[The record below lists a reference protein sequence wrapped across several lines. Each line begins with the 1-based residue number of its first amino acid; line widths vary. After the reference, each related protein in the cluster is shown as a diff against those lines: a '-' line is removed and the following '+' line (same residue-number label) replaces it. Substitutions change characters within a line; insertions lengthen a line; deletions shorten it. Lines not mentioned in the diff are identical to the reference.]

1 MDWKIHPIKILSEL
15 GKVFHFCFPID
26 LHFVVPELFY
36 RETLCDIR
44 KLMQYSCTYMY
55 SKSSRVERYKSLIVN
70 MWILFGKT
78 SSKVLTR
85 IVMREGSKS
94 RGGTK
99 GVETIT

>member
-44 KLMQYSCTYMY
+44 KLMQYLLMY
-55 SKSSRVERYKSLIVN
+55 IYV
-70 MWILFGKT
+70 
-78 SSKVLTR
+78 
-85 IVMREGSKS
+85 
-94 RGGTK
+94 
-99 GVETIT
+99 